1 MITSCLQSPSP
12 SASAPTGAPEG
23 LTHTLV
29 KSISLTLMWETAV
42 PCFNQSEPITGY
54 RLNYTYSNSTFTVK
68 NTLVLES
75 RHFMLT
81 GLTPFTN
88 YSVQFHV
95 AAINAKGTGPYADR
109 VFTVMTLQDGELVHV
124 DYIHT

>member
-1 MITSCLQSPSP
+1 MIISCLHSFYAAPSG
-12 SASAPTGAPEG
+12 SPEG
-23 LTHTLV
+23 LNITSV
-29 KSISLTLMWETAV
+29 ESISLTLMWETV
-42 PCFNQSEPITGY
+42 PCSDQRGPITGY
-54 RLNYTYSNSTFTVK
+54 RLNYTYSNGTFTAN

-95 AAINAKGTGPYADR
+95 AAINVNGTGPYTDKVLTA
-109 VFTVMTLQDGELVHV
+109 MTLQDG
-124 DYIHT
+124 

>member
-1 MITSCLQSPSP
+1 MIISHLHSLH
-12 SASAPTGAPEG
+12 AAPTGPPEG
-23 LTHTLV
+23 LIVTSEE
-29 KSISLTLMWETAV
+29 SISLTLMWETV
-42 PCFNQSEPITGY
+42 PCSNQRGPITGY
-54 RLNYTYSNSTFTVK
+54 RLNYTFSNGTFTAN

-95 AAINAKGTGPYADR
+95 AAINVNGTGPYADKE
-109 VFTVMTLQDGELVHV
+109 FTVVTLQDGDLVHV
-124 DYIHT
+124 DCIHT

>member
-1 MITSCLQSPSP
+1 MSCLHSLH
-12 SASAPTGAPEG
+12 AAPTGPPEE
-23 LTHTLV
+23 LTVTSEESV
-29 KSISLTLMWETAV
+29 SLTLMWETV
-42 PCFNQSEPITGY
+42 PCSDQRGPITGY
-54 RLNYTYSNSTFTVK
+54 RLNYTYSNGTFTAN

-88 YSVQFHV
+88 YSVLFYV
-95 AAINAKGTGPYADR
+95 AAINANGTGPYADK

>member
-1 MITSCLQSPSP
+1 MHSLH
-12 SASAPTGAPEG
+12 AAPTGPPEG
-23 LTHTLV
+23 LNITSV
-29 KSISLTLMWETAV
+29 ESISLTLMWETV
-42 PCFNQSEPITGY
+42 PCSDQGGPITGY
-54 RLNYTYSNSTFTVK
+54 KLNYTYSNGTFTAN

-95 AAINAKGTGPYADR
+95 AAINAKGTGPYAYAEL
-109 VFTVMTLQDGELVHV
+109 TVMTLQDGELC
-124 DYIHT
+124 

>member
-1 MITSCLQSPSP
+1 
-12 SASAPTGAPEG
+12 
-23 LTHTLV
+23 
-29 KSISLTLMWETAV
+29 MWETV
-42 PCFNQSEPITGY
+42 PCSDQRGPIIGY
-54 RLNYTYSNSTFTVK
+54 RLNYAYSNGNFIANNS
-68 NTLVLES
+68 LVLES

-95 AAINAKGTGPYADR
+95 AAINVKGTGPYADKE
-109 VFTVMTLQDGELVHV
+109 FTVMTLQDGELVHV

>member
-1 MITSCLQSPSP
+1 MIISCLHSSL
-12 SASAPTGAPEG
+12 SAPTGSPKG
-23 LTHTLV
+23 LTVTSEESV
-29 KSISLTLMWETAV
+29 SLTLMWETV
-42 PCFNQSEPITGY
+42 PCSDQRGPIAGY
-54 RLNYTYSNSTFTVK
+54 ILNYTCSNSTFTAN

-95 AAINAKGTGPYADR
+95 AAINTNGTGPYADKE
-109 VFTVMTLQDGELVHV
+109 FTVMTLQDG
-124 DYIHT
+124 

>member
-1 MITSCLQSPSP
+1 
-12 SASAPTGAPEG
+12 
-23 LTHTLV
+23 
-29 KSISLTLMWETAV
+29 MWETV
-42 PCFNQSEPITGY
+42 PCSDQRGPITGY
-54 RLNYTYSNSTFTVK
+54 RLNYTYSNGTFTAN

-95 AAINAKGTGPYADR
+95 AAINANGTGPYADK

-124 DYIHT
+124 DCIHT